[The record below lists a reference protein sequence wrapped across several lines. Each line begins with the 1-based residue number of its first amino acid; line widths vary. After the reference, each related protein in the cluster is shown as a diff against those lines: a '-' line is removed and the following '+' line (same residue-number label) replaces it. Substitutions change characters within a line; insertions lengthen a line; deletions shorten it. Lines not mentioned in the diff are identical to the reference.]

1 MYSKPL
7 AYFITFTTHGSW
19 LHGDTRTSVIKD
31 HGTPKLLAPNESL
44 YIQRREKLTHPP
56 VELDQTQRTIVLDTL
71 IHHCNLK
78 QWRLFAAHVRSNHVH
93 TVIQAEHPI
102 DAVMTG
108 LKIWSTRKL
117 SENGYVYPKVWTVGG
132 SKRFIFSENKL
143 REKVH
148 YVIYEQGIMMQYHI
162 DTSFLTLP
170 Q

>member
-7 AYFITFTTHGSW
+7 AYFITFTTHGTW
-19 LHGDTRTSVIKD
+19 LHGDAKTSVTRVGGIS
-31 HGTPKLLAPNESL
+31 KLLTPNEPL
-44 YIQRREKLTHPP
+44 YLLRKKQLSHSP
-56 VELDQTQRTIVLDTL
+56 VELEEKQRTIVLDTIL
-71 IHHCNLK
+71 QHCSLK
-78 QWRLFAAHVRSNHVH
+78 QWRLYAAHVRSNHVH

-117 SENGYVYPKVWTVGG
+117 SENGYVYTKVWTVGG

-143 REKVH
+143 REKMH

-162 DTSFLTLP
+162 DASFLTLP